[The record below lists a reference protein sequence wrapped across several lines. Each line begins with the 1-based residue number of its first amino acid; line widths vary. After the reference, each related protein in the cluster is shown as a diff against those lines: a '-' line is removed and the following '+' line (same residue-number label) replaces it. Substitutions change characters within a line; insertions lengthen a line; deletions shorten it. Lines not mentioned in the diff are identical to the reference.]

1 MRPPD
6 CSQHML
12 AFTFIPAAISVSD
25 VVPPLRG
32 STNAVPFGVGATL
45 ADFDKNIAGIIKEF
59 TYKDPKTG

>member
-1 MRPPD
+1 
-6 CSQHML
+6 ML